1 MLKNLSSLNSSMT
14 WYSYCCEFW
23 LRQISHL
30 NIRTCPPMKPNQSW
44 EGRWADDE
52 SLMTAEGVRS
62 FWCFSTRIIRATWL
76 IDLLWVLTATIF
88 PPKCPNLPANEA
100 KARWADDE
108 SLTTAEGVGIRWAGQ
123 WSRVLPTILWQIR
136 LKLCKHR
143 SLTNQTEMIIY
154 SKSHRSLKIQESGR
168 SWSAMVLPTPL
179 WQIRSKFCKH

>member
-62 FWCFSTRIIRATWL
+62 VWCFSTRIIRATWL
-76 IDLLWVLTATIF
+76 IDLLGVLTATIF
-88 PPKCPNLPANEA
+88 PPKCPNLPA
-100 KARWADDE
+100 KARWADDKW
-108 SLTTAEGVGIRWAGQ
+108 LTTAEGVGIWWMLHFFASFIYGILLQHLSHLNITIWPPMKPNQSDDDSERSRNSVGGAMIAGITHH
-123 WSRVLPTILWQIR
+123 P
-136 LKLCKHR
+136 
-143 SLTNQTEMIIY
+143 LTNQIEIMQT
-154 SKSHRSLKIQESGR
+154 
-168 SWSAMVLPTPL
+168 
-179 WQIRSKFCKH
+179 